1 LRPPAIQSSLVFR
14 VRVGPL
20 TQLVSV
26 TGYCCADR
34 DVSHFLRKKV
44 ALDKSEEIPDR
55 SRREFLKQVGG
66 ALGGLAITGGL
77 GANAGAQGAIPSGYK
92 FYRVLTAND
101 GSNPV
106 QSLSAAVM
114 IGGFNSP
121 GKNQTDV
128 IYFHG
133 TTTAQFRSGNPSA
146 LFLANIN
153 YQGTRPTIN
162 SLEVVVALGDKLES
176 VVGVDRAQLPIVVG
190 TLGTGSANSLGNYA
204 TAIAVE
210 DFGQAPNG
218 SVEVKSSPGVYLFE
232 PLTHTWTKRARFG
245 DTAPDGS
252 KYGGIFGDVV
262 LNDDNSVTLVAATT
276 AQPNLPLSS
285 ASSASRGS
293 RFSGLVGSHALI
305 EVAPPGSDDSFIVLK
320 SGDLL
325 PGTSAMVE
333 SFGIIDVVQADYF
346 VAQVTA
352 RRLEVRGGLAGTGVV
367 RGRLTEARLNQ
378 RDGLGLLS
386 ASSHLLPESMIR
398 ADAVLLGE
406 SVIGPRVGAGGRT
419 ALVTHNPTSIPGVG
433 SFDVQRLT
441 LFNANGRR
449 SDVAVAGDLSNVY
462 NVAAFSAPV
471 VSSESQLTYQ
481 AEALPDGTTRLF
493 VDDGSTTVTILRSG
507 DMVEGRKI
515 TEIHHGYHSAQVDV
529 AGRLAFAA
537 EFLIDSTADP
547 TNPNNIFSSIVI
559 GIPA

>member
-1 LRPPAIQSSLVFR
+1 M
-14 VRVGPL
+14 
-20 TQLVSV
+20 
-26 TGYCCADR
+26 
-34 DVSHFLRKKV
+34 
-44 ALDKSEEIPDR
+44 DKSEEISDPT
-55 SRREFLKQVGG
+55 RREFLKQVGG
-66 ALGGLAITGGL
+66 ALGGLAIAGGL

-101 GSNPV
+101 GTNPV

-114 IGGFNSP
+114 IGGFNTP

-133 TTTAQFRSGNPSA
+133 TTTQQFRSGNPSA

-153 YQGTRPTIN
+153 YQGTRPTITQ
-162 SLEVVVALGDKLES
+162 LEVVVALGDKLSS

-252 KYGGIFGDVV
+252 QYGGIFGDVV

-276 AQPNLPLSS
+276 AQPNLPV
-285 ASSASRGS
+285 SSASRGS

-305 EVAPPGSDDSFIVLK
+305 QVAPPGSDDSFIVLK

-333 SFGIIDVVQADYF
+333 SFGIIDVVKADYF

-352 RRLEVRGGLAGTGVV
+352 RRLELRGAVAGTGVV
-367 RGRLTEARLNQ
+367 RGRLAEVRANQ
-378 RDGLGLLS
+378 QDGLALLS
-386 ASSHLLPESMIR
+386 ASSHLLPETMIR
-398 ADAVLLGE
+398 SDAVLLGE
-406 SVIGPRVGAGGRT
+406 SVIGPRVGADGRT

-433 SFDVQRLT
+433 SFDLQRLT
-441 LFNANGRR
+441 LFNPNGRR
-449 SDVAVAGDLSNVY
+449 SEVAVAGDLKNVY
-462 NVAAFSAPV
+462 DVAAFSAPV
-471 VSSESQLTYQ
+471 VSSQSQLTYQ
-481 AEALPDGTTRLF
+481 AEALPDGTTRLI
-493 VDDGSTTVTILRSG
+493 VNDGGTTVTILRSG
-507 DMVEGRKI
+507 DLVEGWKI

-529 AGRLAFAA
+529 EGRLAFAA
-537 EFLIDSTADP
+537 EFLKDPTADP
-547 TNPNNIFSSIVI
+547 ANPKNIYSSIVI